1 MATSRSRLN
10 IDNVKD
16 VTVVGFTANAILDT
30 LHIQQM
36 GDELYELVD
45 KQSRR
50 KIVLDFAEVKFL
62 SSQALGVL
70 LTMRRKADQVKG
82 TVVIAGLRKELQ
94 KVFTITNLEKLFTFY
109 PDKDAALS
117 DFGITA
123 I

>member
-1 MATSRSRLN
+1 M
-10 IDNVKD
+10 
-16 VTVVGFTANAILDT
+16 VGFTANAILDT

-50 KIVLDFAEVKFL
+50 KIVLDFADVKFL

-82 TVVIAGLRKELQ
+82 NVVITGLRKELQ

-109 PDKDAALS
+109 PDKEAALS
-117 DFGITA
+117 DFGVAST
-123 I
+123 